1 MVPVEKPFVETPKT
15 WQKWDPA
22 GRARRFRGTT
32 FVSQVVRGSQFYELE
47 KAISDDLV
55 KEGLA
60 RTDNPDFALMHPD
73 TYHMTL
79 YEAGLLDREIPGES
93 ERWPDWLDEVQ
104 TVAESARCIVDRLR
118 ESDIQPPRPL
128 RMKVDHLADIRYE
141 MRFDLKPADD
151 EVLAELQRFRDEIDE
166 LLGIQA
172 RPLDSYAFHSG
183 IGYRLRQV
191 DSDDPQVAALQR
203 KYDVWASQVDDVEL
217 ETPAFCLFENMQGF
231 APLSYFE

>member
-1 MVPVEKPFVETPKT
+1 MVPAGKPLVETTKT

-47 KAISDDLV
+47 KAISEDLV
-55 KEGLA
+55 KEGFA
-60 RTDNPDFALMHPD
+60 RTDKPDFALMHPD

-79 YEAGLLDREIPGES
+79 YEAGLLDRELPGES
-93 ERWPDWLDEVQ
+93 ERWPDWLDGAQ
-104 TVAESARCIVDRLR
+104 TVAESARRIVDRLR
-118 ESDIQPPRPL
+118 ESGIKAPRPL

-151 EVLAELQRFRDEIDE
+151 EVSVELQRFRDDIDN

-172 RPLDSYAFHSG
+172 KPLDSYAFHSG